1 MKKTGWIRILAAL
14 LVMTVFLAPPVSAAE
29 AKKTGLVT
37 EKGKLHIYTAAGT
50 LVVNVPAYKCKVNG
64 KTAYYSI
71 DKQGTATKLKG
82 VKAMAAK
89 RLVKLK
95 AGGKKSVKNLKKAFK
110 WSAGLRYRSN
120 TNGSRGSKAA
130 KYYGKYGF
138 STGSGDCNTA
148 AYTFYWMAKVLG
160 YSPKVVQGHVPNG
173 SMSNLKSHAWVTIK
187 FKKKL
192 FYFDPDLNRAYAGK
206 TVRTASGWVRQGKY
220 CGFKFRYGT
229 PGTYKYMK

>member
-1 MKKTGWIRILAAL
+1 MKKTGWIRILAVL
-14 LVMTVFLAPPVSAAE
+14 LAMTAFLTLPVSAE
-29 AKKTGLVT
+29 ETKKIGLVT
-37 EKGKLHIYTAAGT
+37 EDGQQHIYTTAGT
-50 LVVNVPAYKCKVNG
+50 LVKNVPAYKCKVNG
-64 KTAYYSI
+64 KTNYYSI
-71 DKQGTATKLKG
+71 DKKGTATRLKG

-95 AGGKKSVKNLKKAFK
+95 AGGKKSIKNLKKAFK
-110 WSAGLRYRSN
+110 WSAGLNYRSN

-160 YSPKVVQGHVPNG
+160 YSPKAVQGYVPNG
-173 SMSNLKSHAWVTIK
+173 SMSNLKPHAWVTIK
-187 FKKKL
+187 FKKQL

-206 TVRTASGWVRQGKY
+206 TVRTASGWVTQGKY

-229 PGTYKYMK
+229 PGTYKYMN

>member
-1 MKKTGWIRILAAL
+1 MKKTGWIRILAAFL
-14 LVMTVFLAPPVSAAE
+14 AMTVFLAQPASAAE
-29 AKKTGLVT
+29 AKKTGPVT
-37 EKGKLHIYTAAGT
+37 ENGKLHIYTAAGK
-50 LVVNVPAYKCKVNG
+50 LAVNVRAYKCKVNG

-71 DKQGTATKLKG
+71 DKQGIATKLKG

-206 TVRTASGWVRQGKY
+206 TVRTASGWIRQGKY

>member
-1 MKKTGWIRILAAL
+1 MKKTGWIRTLTVL
-14 LVMTVFLAPPVSAAE
+14 LMMTVLLALPASAAE
-29 AKKTGLVT
+29 AKKTGVVMEGGT
-37 EKGKLHIYTAAGT
+37 RHIYTSAGT
-50 LVVNVPAYKCKVNG
+50 LVRNVPAYKCKVNG
-64 KTAYYSI
+64 KTNYYSI
-71 DKQGTATKLKG
+71 DKQGSATKLKG

-110 WSAGLRYRSN
+110 WSAGLVYRSN

-160 YSPKVVQGHVPNG
+160 YSPKAVQGYVPNG
-173 SMSNLKSHAWVTIK
+173 SMSNLKPHAWVTIK

-206 TVRTASGWVRQGKY
+206 TVRTASGMVTQGKY

-229 PGTYKYMK
+229 PGPYKYIN